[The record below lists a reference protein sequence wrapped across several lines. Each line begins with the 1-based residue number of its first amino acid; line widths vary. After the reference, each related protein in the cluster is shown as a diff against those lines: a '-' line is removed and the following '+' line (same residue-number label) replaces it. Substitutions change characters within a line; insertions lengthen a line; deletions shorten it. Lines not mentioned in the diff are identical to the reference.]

1 MIDQNSFLALLAKH
15 AKTDSV
21 SVKDTLFG
29 GGLDLSS
36 ITFLEFI
43 MELEEVH
50 NIDID
55 IDNLDASIKTA
66 EQLFAR
72 LRPV

>member
-15 AKTDSV
+15 SKTDSV

-36 ITFLEFI
+36 IAFLEFI